1 MASCFLLIETG
12 TDKIAGYYT
21 LSATSVRA
29 NDLPTDILKRLPRYP
44 ILPAAL
50 IGRLAIDRR
59 FQRRGLGSTMLA
71 DAALRVINGDTKA
84 FALVVEAKD
93 EESAAFYRHQG
104 FHPFVSRP
112 LAFFLPLETARNGAA
127 E

>member
-1 MASCFLLIETG
+1 VKRLIASCFLLIETG

-44 ILPAAL
+44 IMPVAL
-50 IGRLAIDRR
+50 MGRLAIDRR
-59 FQRRGLGSTMLA
+59 FQL
-71 DAALRVINGDTKA
+71 
-84 FALVVEAKD
+84 EATD
-93 EESAAFYRHQG
+93 ENAVAFYRHHG
-104 FHPFVSRP
+104 FRPFVSRP
-112 LAFFLPLETARNGAA
+112 LSLFLPLGTLEKGAA